1 MYGRDVCNGHHHHKV
16 YKIKK
21 LDFSIRTFNQVVERS
36 TKAPAALLDARRAA
50 PKAGKAG
57 RRGGARRCRIR
68 EPATFARGT
77 PLFDPLIGKS
87 YSHLSIFE
95 GYLMLG

>member
-36 TKAPAALLDARRAA
+36 TKAPAALF
-50 PKAGKAG
+50 G
-57 RRGGARRCRIR
+57 RPQGWRKEVPHR
-68 EPATFARGT
+68 
-77 PLFDPLIGKS
+77 
-87 YSHLSIFE
+87 
-95 GYLMLG
+95 